1 VSVVT
6 DLFVGLVERLVI
18 PRLDPLAFYPATVVS
33 QGDDGTVDL
42 KPDSKRFGVGLAM
55 VPIRHG
61 LPGVSVRV
69 KVGARVLL
77 AFEGGDPQRPYCAL
91 WEAGG
96 LESLTVEASAKILLK
111 APSVIAAEVEG
122 NARRVA
128 RQGDLVKMTFVSG
141 PPGTPNEAVGYIMD
155 GAQKLSSE

>member
-1 VSVVT
+1 MSVVT
-6 DLFVGLVERLVI
+6 DLFVGLVERLVL
-18 PRLDPLAFYPATVVS
+18 PRLDPLACYPATVVS

-42 KPDSKRFGVGLAM
+42 KPDSRRFGVGLAA

-69 KVGARVLL
+69 RVGARVLL
-77 AFEGGDPQRPYCAL
+77 GFEGGDPQRPYCAL

-96 LESLTVEASAKILLK
+96 LESITVEASAKILLK
-111 APSVIAAEVEG
+111 APSVIAAEVEA

-128 RQGDLVKMTFVSG
+128 RMGDLVKMTFVNG

-155 GAQKLSSE
+155 GAQKLSGE

>member
-1 VSVVT
+1 MSVVT

>member
-1 VSVVT
+1 MSVVT
-6 DLFVGLVERLVI
+6 DLFVGLVERLVL

-33 QGDDGTVDL
+33 QGDDDTVDL
-42 KPDSKRFGVGLAM
+42 KPDSRRFGVGLAM

-61 LPGVSVRV
+61 IPGVSVRV
-69 KVGARVLL
+69 RPGARVLL
-77 AFEGGDPQRPYCAL
+77 AFEGGDPQRPFCSL

-96 LESLTVEASAKILLK
+96 LESLTVEASTKILLK
-111 APSVIAAEVEG
+111 APNVIAAEVEG

-141 PPGTPNEAVGYIMD
+141 PPGAPNEAVGYILD
-155 GAQKLSSE
+155 GAQRLSSE